1 LYADVVYLTS
11 EQPKVRTTHG
21 RIGQVID
28 AAFGLNA
35 GQSTTTNHDLPRPK
49 VE

>member
-1 LYADVVYLTS
+1 LYADVVYLIS
-11 EQPKVRTTHG
+11 EQPKVRTTLG